1 MYSTSFSEVI
11 SILENLE
18 FKDCA
23 SFLLIAKRANPIET
37 LLIQP
42 LKREYNGEIIDF
54 LSLRNI
60 VVSSDAQK
68 TGVCSRILS
77 ILESK
82 NYPIMIDDIINPN
95 FDKMLDK
102 RHYKT
107 FFYDKNKFNI
117 KTRIINIK

>member
-42 LKREYNGEIIDF
+42 LKREYNGEVIDF

-107 FFYDKNKFNI
+107 FFYNKNEFNI